1 MLGAVLGLWSVLGC
15 ATAEARERGE
25 EGTTAPGSRAEP
37 EPRRE
42 RKPLSEKIAGRAA
55 EGAVSDALETLDR
68 PENRERLSR
77 IIASE
82 PMQAAAREITAQVV
96 AGIFDG
102 ADIARAKGQLPKLPS
117 NIGRQIGRSLDHD
130 ISPAVGRLVHGTVD
144 AALDSALADENTA
157 KMEAIVERIG
167 AGVASGLAR
176 SLKDE
181 VGPALAITLERD
193 ILPAIGR
200 GLQSPDMQEAIVLS
214 VSSLGVGAA
223 RGTQA
228 GLDEAN
234 VSTNGS
240 PSVGGTLAFGVAA
253 AITLAVAFGILFI
266 VMTVLLVR
274 SNRRQRELAEES
286 RKREEQ
292 FLAMLDGRIDMH
304 HEPVTSPGAIP

>member
-1 MLGAVLGLWSVLGC
+1 MGVVLGLWAAMGC
-15 ATAEARERGE
+15 ATAGAEQRD
-25 EGTTAPGSRAEP
+25 EP
-37 EPRRE
+37 EKPGD
-42 RKPLSEKIAGRAA
+42 RKTLSERVAGHAA
-55 EGAVSDALETLDR
+55 EGAVGEALETLDR

-102 ADIARAKGQLPKLPS
+102 VDIARAKGQLPKLPG
-117 NIGRQIGRSLDHD
+117 NFGRTIGRSLDRD
-130 ISPAVGRLVHGTVD
+130 ISPAVTRLVHGTVD
-144 AALDSALADENTA
+144 AALDAALADENTA
-157 KMEAIVERIG
+157 KMEAIVQRIG
-167 AGVASGLAR
+167 AAVASGVAT
-176 SLKDE
+176 SLRDE
-181 VGPALAITLERD
+181 MGPALAVTLERD

-214 VSSLGVGAA
+214 VSSLGIGAA

-240 PSVGGTLAFGVAA
+240 PSVGGTIAFGVTVAF
-253 AITLAVAFGILFI
+253 TLAVAFGILFI

-274 SNRRQRELAEES
+274 SNRRQRELAEQS

-292 FLAMLDGRIDMH
+292 FLAVLDGRMDTH